1 MAPQS
6 PESRLAR
13 IEEMS
18 ARLDERTASLIREV
32 ERLARDVETTAV
44 ESGQVIEVLAE
55 VRAVTEDFN
64 KLRAELDA
72 ERVADRGGVRG
83 GGVLAAFVDADGG
96 ADADGAAV
104 HRGGAYD
111 DAAAGFDPRTT
122 KGASSRRQQSH
133 RVTPRRVVP
142 R

>member
-72 ERVADRGGVRG
+72 ERERERLALEQELKDLRTERKMSPALKVA
-83 GGVLAAFVDADGG
+83 LISAGG
-96 ADADGAAV
+96 AIVVAIIAAV
-104 HRGGAYD
+104 SGH
-111 DAAAGFDPRTT
+111 
-122 KGASSRRQQSH
+122 S
-133 RVTPRRVVP
+133 
-142 R
+142 